1 MVSHAC
7 ELLRK
12 GTRRHK
18 QKARM
23 SVQWF
28 RSCLSLSLLQ
38 EGSRDS
44 TCARCEQVD
53 GLLSLVAELK
63 LKLKAGGGGA
73 EGRWGGVCGGR
84 EREVCWLT
92 SKGFG
97 CLDFS

>member
-63 LKLKAGGGGA
+63 LKLKLKLKAGGGGGG
-73 EGRWGGVCGGR
+73 GRWRWRG
-84 EREVCWLT
+84 
-92 SKGFG
+92 
-97 CLDFS
+97 

>member
-1 MVSHAC
+1 
-7 ELLRK
+7 
-12 GTRRHK
+12 
-18 QKARM
+18 M

-63 LKLKAGGGGA
+63 LKLKLKAGGGGGA
-73 EGRWGGVCGGR
+73 GGGEGEV
-84 EREVCWLT
+84 ERLRST
-92 SKGFG
+92 RN
-97 CLDFS
+97 

>member
-1 MVSHAC
+1 
-7 ELLRK
+7 
-12 GTRRHK
+12 
-18 QKARM
+18 M

-63 LKLKAGGGGA
+63 LKLKAGGGG
-73 EGRWGGVCGGR
+73 RRGGGGGEVEEHPELR
-84 EREVCWLT
+84 EP
-92 SKGFG
+92 
-97 CLDFS
+97 D

>member
-63 LKLKAGGGGA
+63 LKLKLKAGGGGA
-73 EGRWGGVCGGR
+73 EGRGR
-84 EREVCWLT
+84 WR
-92 SKGFG
+92 G
-97 CLDFS
+97 